1 MDPTKILAKFKGD
14 FTENPSRWWKL
25 FENFV
30 NLYWDESKFCNA
42 FPLFL
47 EENAQIWFNGLPED
61 VTDTRENLK
70 CEFLKKYQISHGQ
83 NFQKLFDFID
93 LKQQETESVAEYINR
108 VNALSED
115 QDVGQFKLTKLQY
128 KCKPELVR
136 LMSLGKWPETVEEA
150 EVRLRSV
157 EANFH
162 YLEKCEKKET
172 EDKIISELKPKI
184 DMMFQQIS
192 AVNSKSLQQPT
203 ASPPMVEPLLD
214 DPKAKVQH
222 RIRTPRRQRRRNPCY
237 RCGECDHVPSQC
249 RFIRIKCNK
258 CKSIGHKA
266 KNVDQNKTNFRR
278 NQQKFISATG
288 LNNTKASN
296 LIKIR
301 VANHFGMAMV
311 DSGATISAISADFY
325 YANLQK
331 TVPLEKAYLRQ
342 LAQVEQLLRAIGQIH
357 VTIEIG
363 RLSMEQTFQ
372 VFENFRHSI
381 ILGLDFLDQ
390 QKARLNF
397 DDKTLVLQSGIT
409 EVPLTN
415 GENNDNSICFISLIN
430 DEVIPSRSEVI
441 IPVQTVDKSIKSKIG
456 IIEPNPALV
465 GKQNIVGATCLVQ
478 IRNNKSF
485 LQVLNPTNAKVRLSK
500 HTKIGK
506 FSEIIENS
514 ISSEITD
521 DTIQINSIDKGT
533 QNNNNEAKDV
543 FAINLSELGCTD
555 LHPHRIDTGDA
566 APVRQKFYRQS
577 PAMKTESSKHIKEM
591 LDNNIIEPSQS
602 EWASPVCLVRK
613 KGSTSSSSASNQPQY
628 RFCIDFRQLNLLCVK
643 RVYPIVQMDDIV
655 DMLGEAKAKFYST
668 VDMFNG
674 YHQIKLDPDTKHK
687 TAFTCHEGVFEFNRL
702 PFGLSNSPHTFQLVM
717 SEALRGINW
726 KSALG
731 TANGNADALSRRP
744 YGTEIVTI
752 TTATVESSTQTEAT
766 FIELDPYASI
776 CEITTSPKEKVVNDQ
791 RTDEN
796 FKDVIKYILDKEL
809 PIKTRQARKT
819 VIESQDYIIDD
830 DPDSSDPIRND
841 TQIQRHTNDDRNN
854 DDSDLY
860 LVERIVKKAKR
871 INNKMHYYI
880 KWLGFGNRSNSW
892 EPEENIPPELRHE
905 FKVRMDQTKRIK
917 ARKTKR

>member
-30 NLYWDESKFCNA
+30 NLYWEESKFCNA

-83 NFQKLFDFID
+83 NFQKLSDFID

-172 EDKIISELKPKI
+172 EDKIILELKPKI

-214 DPKAKVQH
+214 DRKAKVQH

-237 RCGECDHVPSQC
+237 RCV
-249 RFIRIKCNK
+249 
-258 CKSIGHKA
+258 
-266 KNVDQNKTNFRR
+266 
-278 NQQKFISATG
+278 
-288 LNNTKASN
+288 
-296 LIKIR
+296 
-301 VANHFGMAMV
+301 
-311 DSGATISAISADFY
+311 
-325 YANLQK
+325 
-331 TVPLEKAYLRQ
+331 
-342 LAQVEQLLRAIGQIH
+342 
-357 VTIEIG
+357 
-363 RLSMEQTFQ
+363 
-372 VFENFRHSI
+372 
-381 ILGLDFLDQ
+381 
-390 QKARLNF
+390 
-397 DDKTLVLQSGIT
+397 GIT

-441 IPVQTVDKSIKSKIG
+441 IPVQTVDKSIKSKI
-456 IIEPNPALV
+456 EQ
-465 GKQNIVGATCLVQ
+465 KQRLMVMLG
-478 IRNNKSF
+478 
-485 LQVLNPTNAKVRLSK
+485 TNR
-500 HTKIGK
+500 
-506 FSEIIENS
+506 
-514 ISSEITD
+514 
-521 DTIQINSIDKGT
+521 
-533 QNNNNEAKDV
+533 DV
-543 FAINLSELGCTD
+543 FAINLSELDCTD

-566 APVRQKFYRQS
+566 APVRQRFYRQS

-591 LDNNIIEPSQS
+591 LNNNIIEPSQS

-674 YHQIKLDPDTKHK
+674 YHQIKLDPETKHK

-776 CEITTSPKEKVVNDQ
+776 CEITTSPKEKIVNDQ

-809 PIKTRQARKT
+809 PDKTRQARKT

-830 DPDSSDPIRND
+830 DAKKFYDPQDRPTNNVDVPTDDEMSDDEDNEEKNAEDADEIVQTDTQPDSNDPIRNN
-841 TQIQRHTNDDRNN
+841 TQVQRHTNDDRNN

-860 LVERIVKKAKR
+860 LVERIVKAKR

-917 ARKTKR
+917 VRKTKR

>member
-83 NFQKLFDFID
+83 NFQKLSDFID

-157 EANFH
+157 EANFQ

-203 ASPPMVEPLLD
+203 ASPTMVEPLLD
-214 DPKAKVQH
+214 DRKAKVQH
-222 RIRTPRRQRRRNPCY
+222 RTRTPRRQRRRNPCY
-237 RCGECDHVPSQC
+237 RCSECDHIPSQC

-266 KNVDQNKTNFRR
+266 KMCRSKQNKFSAQPT
-278 NQQKFISATG
+278 KFISATG
-288 LNNTKASN
+288 LSNTKATN

-331 TVPLEKAYLRQ
+331 TVPLEKAYL
-342 LAQVEQLLRAIGQIH
+342 LATGASGASLRAVGQIH

-372 VFENFRHSI
+372 VFENFTHSV

-514 ISSEITD
+514 ISSEITEN
-521 DTIQINSIDKGT
+521 TIEINAIDKST
-533 QNNNNEAKDV
+533 QNKNNEAKYIEIAKSLNFDFSNSDLTPEQKQKLMVMLGTNRDV

-566 APVRQKFYRQS
+566 APVRQRFYRQS

-602 EWASPVCLVRK
+602 EWASPVC
-613 KGSTSSSSASNQPQY
+613 
-628 RFCIDFRQLNLLCVK
+628 
-643 RVYPIVQMDDIV
+643 
-655 DMLGEAKAKFYST
+655 
-668 VDMFNG
+668 
-674 YHQIKLDPDTKHK
+674 
-687 TAFTCHEGVFEFNRL
+687 
-702 PFGLSNSPHTFQLVM
+702 
-717 SEALRGINW
+717 
-726 KSALG
+726 LG

-766 FIELDPYASI
+766 FIELDPI
-776 CEITTSPKEKVVNDQ
+776 CVHLRNNHKSKRKVVNDQ

-796 FKDVIKYILDKEL
+796 FK
-809 PIKTRQARKT
+809 
-819 VIESQDYIIDD
+819 
-830 DPDSSDPIRND
+830 
-841 TQIQRHTNDDRNN
+841 
-854 DDSDLY
+854 
-860 LVERIVKKAKR
+860 
-871 INNKMHYYI
+871 KMSLNTY
-880 KWLGFGNRSNSW
+880 
-892 EPEENIPPELRHE
+892 
-905 FKVRMDQTKRIK
+905 
-917 ARKTKR
+917 